1 MPMSAR
7 DSVDSA
13 LANAW
18 TDARSKEF
26 AETYS
31 EHDDES
37 ENMHAPTEP
46 ANESTSQVSSLD
58 LSHDTSAYARMM
70 RESDAMTPASSSSE
84 HISASSGTH

>member
-7 DSVDSA
+7 DSADSA

-18 TDARSKEF
+18 TDAQSNEF

-58 LSHDTSAYARMM
+58 PVSYTHLTLPTN
-70 RESDAMTPASSSSE
+70 REV
-84 HISASSGTH
+84 